1 MTVPELIRLNGI
13 KDPNKLAIGQK
24 LKTKKTA
31 SSTSAN
37 AKSHKV
43 VSGDTFYRIA
53 DKYGLSF
60 AQLKAANPGVNPS
73 RLAIGQV
80 INLTSSAKQ
89 STPPAP
95 VVKQVQQVEKPAP
108 APAPVSQEAPV
119 KEEPAPLQQQVMDAP
134 TQLVKVVITEPISL
148 ANFSSMYGM
157 TPAEV
162 NKLNNWSYD
171 AEQLFDTGSVAFI
184 IKQ

>member
-1 MTVPELIRLNGI
+1 MTVSELIKLNGI

-31 SSTSAN
+31 SAPASSAN
-37 AKSHKV
+37 TKSHKV

-53 DKYGLSF
+53 DKYSLSF
-60 AQLKAANPGVNPS
+60 AQLKAANPGVDPS

-89 STPPAP
+89 ATPPAP
-95 VVKQVQQVEKPAP
+95 VQQVQKPAP
-108 APAPVSQEAPV
+108 PATPPAAPV
-119 KEEPAPLQQQVMDAP
+119 KEEAAPLQQQVMDAP

-148 ANFSSMYGM
+148 ANFSEMYGM

-171 AEQLFDTGSVAFI
+171 SEQLFDTGSVAFI
-184 IKQ
+184 IKK